1 MKPIAVMS
9 IAVLTTL
16 GLLAPLQAQDATHLQ
31 KVKTS
36 RALFDIGISN
46 QDPLMILAAAKL
58 RKEVPLSAIE
68 RAPDGGTATDGSPLE
83 WQDMLA
89 SAQLLITGNPIL
101 EGMADDIIAE
111 RSKGVTDGPVYSIAD
126 IRSGGRDTYD
136 NLPFDGGKYAEIY
149 VEGPAGSDLNLEI
162 RDSQA
167 RIVCTDT
174 DISAIAYCG
183 WKPAESGV
191 FHVTV
196 VSENGGGRYSLM
208 SN

>member
-1 MKPIAVMS
+1 M
-9 IAVLTTL
+9 
-16 GLLAPLQAQDATHLQ
+16 
-31 KVKTS
+31 VKTS

-58 RKEVPLSAIE
+58 RKQIPLSAIE

-126 IRSGGRDTYD
+126 IRNGGRDTYD